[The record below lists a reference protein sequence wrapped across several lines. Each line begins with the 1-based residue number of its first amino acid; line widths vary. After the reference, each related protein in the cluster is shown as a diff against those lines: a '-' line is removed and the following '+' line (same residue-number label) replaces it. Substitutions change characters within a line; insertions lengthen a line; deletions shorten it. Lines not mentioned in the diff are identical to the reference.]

1 VGVAF
6 RCLVRPQRCSHT
18 GFLSACSIMAA
29 PRGMQW
35 GRCLLSHGGYC
46 HPPTSTPSLFYP
58 QLKLQARLRVRL
70 PTIPITKPHTMK
82 PTPRPTPIRPTMSP
96 IVSGARRRRVRC
108 RKCKACMQGECG
120 MCHYCRDMKKFGGPG
135 RMKQSCVLRQCLAVS
150 LRSDP
155 IHQRLLQSS
164 SSSVWLT
171 MVRERK
177 DCSGVVPA
185 GRIGLFPIVCVAE
198 RGGGKDG
205 KTAPLCPGFTPAFL
219 CSPGCLT
226 RSHVRFAGRWIRMRT
241 RRTLRR
247 SSWSAASA
255 MRLFTLAACR

>member
-1 VGVAF
+1 MH
-6 RCLVRPQRCSHT
+6 PQLCSPA
-18 GFLSACSIMAA
+18 GFLSTCSIAAA
-29 PRGMQW
+29 PRMQW
-35 GRCLLSHGGYC
+35 GRCLLSHRAYC

-150 LRSDP
+150 LWYNP
-155 IHQRLLQSS
+155 IHQRLLQHSN
-164 SSSVWLT
+164 SSVWLT
-171 MVRERK
+171 MLKIGFCRK
-177 DCSGVVPA
+177 VW
-185 GRIGLFPIVCVAE
+185 GLSHCL
-198 RGGGKDG
+198 GGGGRRRRWKSCP
-205 KTAPLCPGFTPAFL
+205 ALPWFHPYFPL
-219 CSPGCLT
+219 
-226 RSHVRFAGRWIRMRT
+226 
-241 RRTLRR
+241 
-247 SSWSAASA
+247 
-255 MRLFTLAACR
+255 